1 MLLQTRNPI
10 YSLVRTMR
18 PRQWLKNAVV
28 FAPII
33 FQGKFFEPAIF
44 FKGSLAFIFFSIIA
58 SGVYIIND
66 INDYEKDREHPIKK
80 NRPIASGLVSIR
92 FAMIFAIIIFAI
104 FIPFSYIFVGKY
116 FGLILSLYLLMQI
129 AYSLKLKNI
138 IIVDALTI
146 SLGFILR
153 VFAGALAIPLSIS
166 SWLVLAI
173 IGTSLLLAF
182 GKRRAERT
190 LLESQHISEERTR
203 SILKHYPQN
212 LLDSMI
218 SMSASFSIITYSLFA
233 FHSSSEVM
241 VNKDLVEYLP
251 SILAAPRL
259 LMLTIPIVIYA
270 VARYL
275 YIIYEKKEGESPERV
290 FMQDKPFLFAIMLWT
305 VVVLLITNII
315 PNFLAK

>member
-1 MLLQTRNPI
+1 
-10 YSLVRTMR
+10 MR

-138 IIVDALTI
+138 IIVDALSNNLII
-146 SLGFILR
+146 S
-153 VFAGALAIPLSIS
+153 
-166 SWLVLAI
+166 
-173 IGTSLLLAF
+173 
-182 GKRRAERT
+182 
-190 LLESQHISEERTR
+190 
-203 SILKHYPQN
+203 N
-212 LLDSMI
+212 
-218 SMSASFSIITYSLFA
+218 IT
-233 FHSSSEVM
+233 
-241 VNKDLVEYLP
+241 
-251 SILAAPRL
+251 
-259 LMLTIPIVIYA
+259 
-270 VARYL
+270 
-275 YIIYEKKEGESPERV
+275 
-290 FMQDKPFLFAIMLWT
+290 
-305 VVVLLITNII
+305 ITNNENVIVKPPKFFSYKHFFGNRLDI
-315 PNFLAK
+315 SVLEFLMCETKYRS